1 MKDFELDSGRTVQE
15 GEIGSL
21 EGHVFAPVSS
31 YFYIQIQLKP
41 LPIVSV
47 SDPNQCEL
55 VSVEV
60 IYALDKGLGMKL
72 SSPSCPILKGQ
83 ISWYVY
89 SCIVHL
95 CSLMSPF
102 LVST

>member
-1 MKDFELDSGRTVQE
+1 MKDFELDSGGTVQE
-15 GEIGSL
+15 GEIGGL

-47 SDPNQCEL
+47 SDPNKPQCEL
-55 VSVEV
+55 LSIEV
-60 IYALDKGLGMKL
+60 IYALDKGLGMRL

-83 ISWYVY
+83 ISWYV
-89 SCIVHL
+89 
-95 CSLMSPF
+95 
-102 LVST
+102 